1 MANCVRHSIDEYDDI
16 STHGQYARMLEEGF
30 SEEEALELV
39 NKRSRDNARTPMPF
53 DDSKYAGFSNVEPWL
68 ALNETYKTIN
78 VKNQFNDPDSV
89 YSFYKKMIAL
99 RQKSEYSD
107 VLTFGDFIPVEH
119 ENDLLIVYKRS
130 YKGQTVVNVCNF
142 SNQEQSY
149 STDKQ
154 IILNNYHEYDQK
166 TLKPYQT
173 IMYVE

>member
-1 MANCVRHSIDEYDDI
+1 
-16 STHGQYARMLEEGF
+16 
-30 SEEEALELV
+30 
-39 NKRSRDNARTPMPF
+39 MPF

-99 RQKSEYSD
+99 RQKGEYSD

-119 ENDLLIVYKRS
+119 ENELLIVYKRS

-154 IILNNYHEYDQK
+154 VILNNYHEYDQK

>member
-1 MANCVRHSIDEYDDI
+1 
-16 STHGQYARMLEEGF
+16 MLEHQC
-30 SEEEALELV
+30 LLMIVNMLV
-39 NKRSRDNARTPMPF
+39 
-53 DDSKYAGFSNVEPWL
+53 FSNVEPWL